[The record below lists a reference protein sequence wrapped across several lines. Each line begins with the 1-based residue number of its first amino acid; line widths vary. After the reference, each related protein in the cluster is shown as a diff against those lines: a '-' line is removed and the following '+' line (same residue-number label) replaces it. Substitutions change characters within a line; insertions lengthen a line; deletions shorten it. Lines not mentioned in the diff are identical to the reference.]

1 MRNGRVLP
9 SLVALTSLAGL
20 AAAACGGESGAPG
33 QRKSEFRDSAGIRI
47 VENPR
52 PPSDSR
58 LKWEVGEEPSVSIG
72 SVEGE
77 EAYQLYRADDATK
90 LPDGRIVVA
99 NGGTLELLVFDEV
112 GGYLTVWGSRG
123 DGPGEFAGEGILKVE
138 PWPGDSVMACH
149 GFDDR
154 ISLFDSEGD
163 FGRDYRLGAEVASRT
178 RMRDVLPDGS
188 ILASEYIAPEGF
200 SGRASSLVRAGE
212 RHRILAADGSAR
224 ADLGRYPGAEAYR
237 YVGDFD
243 FEWRAAFHRSDISAA
258 WGQLAVVGANDRYEI
273 RAYDADGA
281 LVRIVRRDHDPR
293 RPAQA
298 EVDRHFERILA
309 NMSEG
314 SRGMLAT
321 VFESMPAVEA
331 LPAFAGIMAD
341 ALGYLWVEEFR
352 LDGEASGAPGLWTV
366 FDPEGRV
373 RGFVE
378 TPSGLDIHEIGAD
391 YILGDATGEL
401 GVQYVRLWS
410 LSR

>member
-33 QRKSEFRDSAGIRI
+33 QRKSEFRDSADIRI

-90 LPDGRIVVA
+90 LLDGRIVVA

-123 DGPGEFAGEGILKVE
+123 DGPGEFAGE
-138 PWPGDSVMACH
+138 
-149 GFDDR
+149 R
-154 ISLFDSEGD
+154 
-163 FGRDYRLGAEVASRT
+163 Y
-178 RMRDVLPDGS
+178 
-188 ILASEYIAPEGF
+188 
-200 SGRASSLVRAGE
+200 
-212 RHRILAADGSAR
+212 RILAADGSAR

-258 WGQLAVVGANDRYEI
+258 WGRLAVVGANDRYEI

-309 NMSEG
+309 NMSDG
-314 SRGMLAT
+314 SRSMLAT
-321 VFESMPAVEA
+321 VFESMPPVEA

-373 RGFVE
+373 QGFVE